1 MRLIPKTV
9 LACVTLSVAGC
20 VTTPGQQ
27 TPLSKPAEVIAEQK
41 QNLTDFIDGMNAS
54 EEARTQEVDKLL
66 AQPRI
71 DPLTDYLAERPID
84 LRYIPHRQRVAR
96 ERDKRCDEVGERY
109 ADMAPTVENLAQLK
123 ELYSHSCYAQVNAFE
138 RRVNKALAKYSPAQS
153 YSPFPPF
160 MVGLVSAISKVTDP
174 QPEAKQ
180 PDARDGSSSRAAAKP
195 PVNEAGMQVSKATE
209 QPAGASDN
217 SAAARAPI
225 AETRTASTS
234 TTETVARAAEA
245 PPSATS
251 ETERKQAGAESA
263 ASRPQVAA
271 ATQPAPAPAP
281 ATTAAPAAKPASTS
295 KPGSTLDKDSRKH
308 ANNCYLL
315 FAIRNYQ
322 EAHGA
327 CLSAARAGD
336 AKSQHHIASLARI
349 SNEADAAVHWSK
361 LSAEQGYG
369 PGQLL
374 LADLYTKGE
383 GAVRDEARALELV
396 EQAASQGLAEARFR
410 AGQAYLQGKGTEPDQ
425 ARALQHLE
433 QAAAQN
439 HLAAQLALAE
449 QYSSGAQPNASKS
462 REWLKRAAAQQSAEA
477 QYTLGLSY
485 AQGTP
490 DGQEALEAYVW
501 LSKALLNG
509 ETRAR
514 SHLERIARSLT
525 PEQLQLGQQRVQSDM
540 RGRRS

>member
-1 MRLIPKTV
+1 MRLIPKTL

-20 VTTPGQQ
+20 ATTPGQQ
-27 TPLSKPAEVIAEQK
+27 TPLSKPAEVIAGQK

-54 EEARTQEVDKLL
+54 EEARTREVDKLL

-96 ERDKRCDEVGERY
+96 ERDKRCDAVGERY
-109 ADMAPTVENLAQLK
+109 ADMAPTAENLAQLK
-123 ELYSHSCYAQVNAFE
+123 DNYSHSCYAQVNDFE
-138 RRVNKALAKYSPAQS
+138 RRVDKALARYSPAQS

-160 MVGLVSAISKVTDP
+160 MVGLVSAISSVTDP
-174 QPEAKQ
+174 QPETKQ
-180 PDARDGSSSRAAAKP
+180 PDARAGSATRAPAKP
-195 PVNEAGMQVSKATE
+195 PVKEAGIQVSKAT
-209 QPAGASDN
+209 QQAAGTSDN
-217 SAAARAPI
+217 SAAEPAPI
-225 AETRTASTS
+225 AETRTAPAATS
-234 TTETVARAAEA
+234 ETVARAEA
-245 PPSATS
+245 SPPATPATERKATS
-251 ETERKQAGAESA
+251 EPT
-263 ASRPQVAA
+263 ASRSQVAA
-271 ATQPAPAPAP
+271 AAQPKPAPAS
-281 ATTAAPAAKPASTS
+281 TTASASDSAPT
-295 KPGSTLDKDSRKH
+295 PGPDTKTKTLDQDSRKH

-336 AKSQHHIASLARI
+336 AKSQHHIASLARV
-349 SNEADAAVHWSK
+349 SNEADAAIHWSK

-383 GAVRDEARALELV
+383 GTVRDEARALELV
-396 EQAASQGLAEARFR
+396 EQAAQQGLAEARFR
-410 AGQAYLQGKGTEPDQ
+410 AGQAYLQGKGTEPDP

-433 QAAAQN
+433 QAAAQD
-439 HLAAQLALAE
+439 HLPAQLALAE
-449 QYSSGAQPNASKS
+449 QYSSGAQPNTSKS

-477 QYTLGLSY
+477 QYNLGLSY

-490 DGQEALEAYVW
+490 DSQEALEAYVW

-514 SHLERIARSLT
+514 SHLERIASSLT
-525 PEQLQLGQQRVQSDM
+525 PEQRQLGQQRVQSDM

>member
-9 LACVTLSVAGC
+9 FACVTLSVAGC

-27 TPLSKPAEVIAEQK
+27 TPLSKSAAVIAEQK
-41 QNLTDFIDGMNAS
+41 QNLTEFIDGMNAS

-96 ERDKRCDEVGERY
+96 ERDKRCDEVGDRY
-109 ADMAPTVENLAQLK
+109 ADMAPTPENLAQLK
-123 ELYSHSCYAQVNAFE
+123 ELYSHSCYAQVNTFE
-138 RRVNKALAKYSPAQS
+138 RRVNRALAKYSPAES

-160 MVGLVSAISKVTDP
+160 MVGLASAISRITDP
-174 QPEAKQ
+174 QPETQ
-180 PDARDGSSSRAAAKP
+180 QRSARTADGTAARP
-195 PVNEAGMQVSKATE
+195 PVKEAGSRVPQASQQA
-209 QPAGASDN
+209 AGRTDN
-217 SAAARAPI
+217 SAAAPAPI
-225 AETRTASTS
+225 ADARAIPAPAAAQKAAPASTEREL
-234 TTETVARAAEA
+234 TRPEPAAA
-245 PPSATS
+245 
-251 ETERKQAGAESA
+251 
-263 ASRPQVAA
+263 PQVAA
-271 ATQPAPAPAP
+271 ATRTPAARTPASAP
-281 ATTAAPAAKPASTS
+281 SARREQPAAK
-295 KPGSTLDKDSRKH
+295 LDQDSRKH

-349 SNEADAAVHWSK
+349 SNEADAAIHWSK

-396 EQAASQGLAEARFR
+396 EQAAQQGLAEARFR
-410 AGQAYLQGKGTEPDQ
+410 AGRAYLEGKGTEPDP
-425 ARALQHLE
+425 AKALRHLE
-433 QAAAQN
+433 QAAAQD
-439 HLAAQLALAE
+439 HLAAQLILAE
-449 QYSSGAQPNASKS
+449 QYSSGEQPNTSKS

-477 QYTLGLSY
+477 QYNLGLSY
-485 AQGTP
+485 AQAAPGS
-490 DGQEALEAYVW
+490 QEALEAYIW

-514 SHLERIARSLT
+514 SHLERIANTLT

>member
-9 LACVTLSVAGC
+9 FACITLSVAGC
-20 VTTPGQQ
+20 ATTPGQQ

-54 EEARTQEVDKLL
+54 EEARTREVDKLL

-71 DPLTDYLAERPID
+71 DPLTDYLADRPID

-96 ERDKRCDEVGERY
+96 ERDARCDAVGERY
-109 ADMAPTVENLAQLK
+109 ADMAPSAENLAQLK
-123 ELYSHSCYAQVNAFE
+123 ADYSHSCYAQVNAFE

-160 MVGLVSAISKVTDP
+160 MVGLVSAISKMTEP
-174 QPEAKQ
+174 QSAPEQAQ
-180 PDARDGSSSRAAAKP
+180 AEAVPAAGATARPPVQEASIQAAKTAQRG
-195 PVNEAGMQVSKATE
+195 AGET
-209 QPAGASDN
+209 DN
-217 SAAARAPI
+217 SAAEPAPI
-225 AETRTASTS
+225 TD
-234 TTETVARAAEA
+234 
-245 PPSATS
+245 
-251 ETERKQAGAESA
+251 
-263 ASRPQVAA
+263 
-271 ATQPAPAPAP
+271 TQPAPAPGEPATPIERPQPATPETKPQSEPRKTTPEPAVAQPQMAATATQPEPEQATPAHAP
-281 ATTAAPAAKPASTS
+281 ASR
-295 KPGSTLDKDSRKH
+295 LDKDSRKH

-349 SNEADAAVHWSK
+349 SNEADAAIHWST

-383 GAVRDEARALELV
+383 GATRDEARALELV
-396 EQAASQGLAEARFR
+396 EQAAQQGFAEARFR

-433 QAAAQN
+433 QAAAQD

-449 QYSSGAQPNASKS
+449 QYSAGEQPNTNKS
-462 REWLKRAAAQQSAEA
+462 REWLKRAAAQQSVEA

-485 AQGTP
+485 AQGSP
-490 DGQEALEAYVW
+490 DDQEALEAYIW

-514 SHLERIARSLT
+514 SHLERIANTLT

>member
-1 MRLIPKTV
+1 
-9 LACVTLSVAGC
+9 
-20 VTTPGQQ
+20 
-27 TPLSKPAEVIAEQK
+27 
-41 QNLTDFIDGMNAS
+41 MNAS
-54 EEARTQEVDKLL
+54 EEARTREVDRLL

-96 ERDKRCDEVGERY
+96 ERDARCDAVGERY
-109 ADMAPTVENLAQLK
+109 ADMAPSAENLAQLK
-123 ELYSHSCYAQVNAFE
+123 ADYSHSCYAQVNTFE
-138 RRVNKALAKYSPAQS
+138 RRVDKALAKNSPAES

-160 MVGLVSAISKVTDP
+160 MVGLVSAISKMSDP
-174 QPEAKQ
+174 QSAPEQEQAKAASA
-180 PDARDGSSSRAAAKP
+180 PGAAAKP
-195 PVNEAGMQVSKATE
+195 PVQEASIQAPKTAQRG
-209 QPAGASDN
+209 AGETDSSVAEP
-217 SAAARAPI
+217 API
-225 AETRTASTS
+225 ID
-234 TTETVARAAEA
+234 
-245 PPSATS
+245 
-251 ETERKQAGAESA
+251 
-263 ASRPQVAA
+263 
-271 ATQPAPAPAP
+271 TQPAPTPAEPATPAARPQPATPETEPQPEPRKTPPEPTVSQPQIAAVTTQPEPESKPESEPEQATRPRAPA
-281 ATTAAPAAKPASTS
+281 
-295 KPGSTLDKDSRKH
+295 STLDKDSRKH

-349 SNEADAAVHWSK
+349 SNEADAAIHWST

-383 GAVRDEARALELV
+383 GAARDEARALELV
-396 EQAASQGLAEARFR
+396 EQAAQQGFAEARFR
-410 AGQAYLQGKGTEPDQ
+410 AGQAYLQGKGTEPDM
-425 ARALQHLE
+425 AKALQHLE
-433 QAAAQN
+433 QAAAQD

-449 QYSSGAQPNASKS
+449 QYSAGEQPNTNKS

-477 QYTLGLSY
+477 QYNLGMSY
-485 AQGTP
+485 AQGSP
-490 DGQEALEAYVW
+490 DDQEALEAYIW
-501 LSKALLNG
+501 LSKAMLNG

-514 SHLERIARSLT
+514 SHLERIANTLT